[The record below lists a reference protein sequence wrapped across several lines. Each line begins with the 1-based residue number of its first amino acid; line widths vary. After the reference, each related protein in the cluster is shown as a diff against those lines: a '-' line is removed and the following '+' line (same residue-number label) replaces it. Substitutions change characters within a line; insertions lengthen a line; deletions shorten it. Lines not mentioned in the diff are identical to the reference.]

1 MRSRKKIELS
11 IPQGI
16 EKKYEL
22 LYRKHA
28 LFVCPELGV
37 KKYKNVFVSH
47 EGLCLQHFRLLPYSS
62 FNICTSY
69 DKSFGWQYYK
79 LVVEQYMVSTF
90 GKSLKKII
98 LDDDSNYA
106 LIHTKWANYSF
117 WITSSLVRLL
127 MLQNSGMDFTLLYPE
142 EWDNV
147 AYIQESLKAFPNL
160 KLKRIPAGVHI
171 QVKNLLL
178 PEVRPFTAC
187 FNGEELQMVHNYI
200 VARIPEEYKS
210 RTYSARIYVT
220 RRKAK
225 YRKIGNEQEVVALL
239 EKYGFSVI
247 DFDDMT
253 FWEQVAQMQAANYIV
268 AIHGAGMANI
278 VFANSKTKILELL
291 HEYKS
296 PMAYRFSYW
305 IVCRTLGIDYHCTF
319 NKLLVGKLDD
329 SIVLSKDLSPDLLVD
344 LLVDLSVMESHI
356 NQMLL
361 E

>member
-1 MRSRKKIELS
+1 MRKKQKIH
-11 IPQGI
+11 IPI
-16 EKKYEL
+16 PTNIDAAYKTLYEQKSS
-22 LYRKHA
+22 Y
-28 LFVCPELGV
+28 VCPELGV
-37 KKYKNVFVSH
+37 KKYRNVFVSH

-69 DKSFGWQYYK
+69 DKSFGWQYYR
-79 LVVEQYMVSTF
+79 LVMEQYLVSTY

-117 WITSSLVRLL
+117 WIMSSLVRLL
-127 MLQNSGMDFTLLYPE
+127 MLQNSGKDFTLLYPE
-142 EWDNV
+142 EWDTI
-147 AYIQESLKAFPNL
+147 AYIQESLKAFPDL
-160 KLKRIPAGVHI
+160 KIKRIPAGVHM

-225 YRKIGNEQEVVALL
+225 YRKIVNEQEVVALL

-253 FWEQVAQMQAANYIV
+253 FWEQVAQMQAAKYII

-278 VFANSKTKILELL
+278 VFANPKTKILELL

-296 PMAYRFSYW
+296 PAAYRFPYW
-305 IVCRTLGIDYHCTF
+305 IASTLTGKEYRCTF
-319 NKLLVGKLDD
+319 NKLVGNLDD
-329 SIVLSKDLSPDLLVD
+329 SIIISNDLFVD
-344 LLVDLSVMESHI
+344 LFVLENYI
-356 NQMLL
+356 KQML
-361 E
+361 EE

>member
-1 MRSRKKIELS
+1 MRKKQKIH
-11 IPQGI
+11 IPI
-16 EKKYEL
+16 PTNIDDTYKTLYEQKSS
-22 LYRKHA
+22 YM
-28 LFVCPELGV
+28 CPELGV
-37 KKYKNVFVSH
+37 KRYKNVFVSH
-47 EGLCLQHFRLLPYSS
+47 EGLCLQYFRLLPYSS

-69 DKSFGWQYYK
+69 DKSFGWQYYR
-79 LVVEQYMVSTF
+79 LVIEQYLVSTY

-98 LDDDSNYA
+98 LDDGTNYA
-106 LIHTKWANYSF
+106 LIHTKWENYSF

-127 MLQNSGMDFTLLYPE
+127 MLQNSGEDFTLLYPE

-147 AYIQESLKAFPNL
+147 AYIQETLKIFPNL
-160 KLKRIPAGVHI
+160 KYKRIPEGVHI

-187 FNGEELQMVHNYI
+187 FNGEELQMVHDYI

-210 RTYSARIYVT
+210 RTYTERIYVT
-220 RRKAK
+220 RTKAK
-225 YRKIGNEQEVVALL
+225 YRKIANEQEVVALL

-253 FWEQVAQMQAANYIV
+253 FWEQVAQMQAAKYIV

-278 VFANSKTKILELL
+278 VFANPKTKILELL

-296 PMAYRFSYW
+296 PSAYRLPYW
-305 IVCRTLGIDYHCTF
+305 VASSLTGKEYRCTF
-319 NKLLVGKLDD
+319 SKLVGNKDD
-329 SIVLSKDLSPDLLVD
+329 SIIISNDLFVNLFIL
-344 LLVDLSVMESHI
+344 ENHI
-356 NQMLL
+356 KQMLA

>member
-1 MRSRKKIELS
+1 MRKKQEIH
-11 IPQGI
+11 IPI
-16 EKKYEL
+16 PSNIDEAYKPLYEHKSS
-22 LYRKHA
+22 Y
-28 LFVCPELGV
+28 VCPELGV

-69 DKSFGWQYYK
+69 DKSFGWQYYR
-79 LVVEQYMVSTF
+79 LVIEQYLVSTY

-98 LDDDSNYA
+98 LDDDANYA

-127 MLQNSGMDFTLLYPE
+127 MLQNSGKDFTLLYPE
-142 EWDNV
+142 DWDNI
-147 AYIQESLKAFPNL
+147 AYIQETLKIFPNL
-160 KLKRIPAGVHI
+160 KYKRIPEGVHV

-187 FNGEELQMVHNYI
+187 FNGVELQMVHDYI

-210 RTYSARIYVT
+210 RTYTERIYVT
-220 RRKAK
+220 RTKAK
-225 YRKIGNEQEVVALL
+225 YRKIANEQEVVALL

-253 FWEQVAQMQAANYIV
+253 FWEQVAQMQAAKYIV

-278 VFANSKTKILELL
+278 VFANPKTKILELL

-296 PMAYRFSYW
+296 PSAYRLPYW
-305 IVCRTLGIDYHCTF
+305 VASSLTGKEYRCTF
-319 NKLLVGKLDD
+319 SKLVGNKDD
-329 SIVLSKDLSPDLLVD
+329 SIIISNDLFVNLFIL
-344 LLVDLSVMESHI
+344 ENHI
-356 NQMLL
+356 KQMLA